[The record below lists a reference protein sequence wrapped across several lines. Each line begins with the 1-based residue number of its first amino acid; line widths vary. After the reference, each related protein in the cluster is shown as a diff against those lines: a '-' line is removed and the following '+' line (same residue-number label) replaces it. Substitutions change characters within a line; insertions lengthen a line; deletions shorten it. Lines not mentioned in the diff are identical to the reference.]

1 MEGKNPENKKY
12 TNRTGLYSVII
23 AALVFL
29 FGDNIIGRV
38 CPGPIEPTVA
48 TVSTEETVLSSAE
61 YVCTV
66 PYVIGYE
73 QTEAISIIENAK
85 LDAVVEVS
93 EENVSDSCY
102 YVINQ
107 SIPAGTTVPLGTT
120 ITMELAP
127 K

>member
-1 MEGKNPENKKY
+1 MEGKNSENKKS
-12 TNRTGLYSVII
+12 TNIIGLCSVVI
-23 AALVFL
+23 ASLVFL
-29 FGDNIIGRV
+29 FGDNVIGRV
-38 CPGPIEPTVA
+38 CSGPIEPTVA
-48 TVSTEETVLSSAE
+48 TVITEETELSNSE
-61 YVCTV
+61 YICTV

-85 LDAVVEVS
+85 LDATVEVS

-107 SIPAGTTVPLGTT
+107 SIPAGTTVPIGTT